1 MGAALGFTLQPE
13 ERFLALTAELLDLV
27 DYVEVTPETL
37 WRSDASGAIVPN
49 GFHERFAMLKRE
61 SGLAFVA
68 HGVGF
73 SVGTARPDAAR
84 RARWLERIAAD
95 HEVFE
100 FGWYTDHLGVTEL
113 AGRNLT
119 LPLAVPLVPAAAR
132 AVETSLRAL
141 QSAVPDTGFETSAF
155 YFHLGDP
162 LAEPTFVRAAL
173 AAPRTH
179 LLLDLHNVWTNA
191 RNLGFEAGE
200 YLERLPLERVIEIHL
215 SGGTESDPA
224 WLPSRAILR
233 LDSHDHAVPEEVWQ
247 LAERFVPRCTN
258 LRGLT
263 LERMEGTVGPGDVA
277 PLRAELLRARALLER
292 LPQSAS
298 SSSAARSAAQSI
310 DKPAASPRER
320 SAPTSFHAANA
331 LRLRRGIARV
341 RERLRL
347 RRGFSRV
354 RERPARALFRP
365 RRARAPRAAPRRRLL
380 RPRPQ
385 RCLRH
390 AEFGP
395 RVRACFCA
403 RLRGRLPHRRPPDR
417 APALRAP
424 AQRLLA
430 RRRPLELRPP
440 LLHLALPPLPPRRPR
455 HRLLPARRSRSL
467 RALARRSAATR
478 SELAP
483 ESESACERG
492 ESLSVGP
499 TVDVRTL
506 LRSSPATLRRCTD
519 VHVWGLGVAVALVS
533 CRTES
538 VSVVAVKPAAESIHV
553 ELFPASSW
561 FTTHDGGFSVEAS
574 PPRDSA
580 SERALLDCALAALGR
595 TDAEPDVVDAWSM
608 TFRIESKADTIRL
621 EFSDLRHAARVAR
634 RGVIDPGPRV
644 RIRIPRPVVPGVR
657 CMVLGGVDAARR
669 AFRHRERLARSA
681 LCSVRSG
688 RQLLRSFLGA
698 SFRRLV
704 VQRRRRLV
712 PGSGLAPEVSCVV
725 QRLLDR
731 QPRRVEVHGTE
742 VLGRLAL

>member
-331 LRLRRGIARV
+331 
-341 RERLRL
+341 
-347 RRGFSRV
+347 FDSD
-354 RERPARALFRP
+354 
-365 RRARAPRAAPRRRLL
+365 AASLAFANAFDSDAASLAFANDP
-380 RPRPQ
+380 
-385 RCLRH
+385 
-390 AEFGP
+390 
-395 RVRACFCA
+395 
-403 RLRGRLPHRRPPDR
+403 
-417 APALRAP
+417 
-424 AQRLLA
+424 LA
-430 RRRPLELRPP
+430 RSFDLD
-440 LLHLALPPLPPRRPR
+440 
-455 HRLLPARRSRSL
+455 
-467 RALARRSAATR
+467 ALARLELLLADAFCAPDLSAAFATLSSDREFAPVFAHASEDGFRIAALLIVRLRFERLLNGSSRAADLWNSDPR
-478 SELAP
+478 SFT
-483 ESESACERG
+483 
-492 ESLSVGP
+492 SLFRRYHPAV
-499 TVDVRTL
+499 
-506 LRSSPATLRRCTD
+506 PATAYSPRD
-519 VHVWGLGVAVALVS
+519 EAVLFERWLA
-533 CRTES
+533 E
-538 VSVVAVKPAAESIHV
+538 APPPAAS
-553 ELFPASSW
+553 
-561 FTTHDGGFSVEAS
+561 
-574 PPRDSA
+574 
-580 SERALLDCALAALGR
+580 
-595 TDAEPDVVDAWSM
+595 
-608 TFRIESKADTIRL
+608 
-621 EFSDLRHAARVAR
+621 
-634 RGVIDPGPRV
+634 
-644 RIRIPRPVVPGVR
+644 
-657 CMVLGGVDAARR
+657 
-669 AFRHRERLARSA
+669 
-681 LCSVRSG
+681 
-688 RQLLRSFLGA
+688 
-698 SFRRLV
+698 
-704 VQRRRRLV
+704 
-712 PGSGLAPEVSCVV
+712 
-725 QRLLDR
+725 
-731 QPRRVEVHGTE
+731 
-742 VLGRLAL
+742 